1 MLTCHPTTE
10 EEKYEIGTWKYPGAY
25 AIYDSEPYEAAKRRG
40 FGFAN
45 PANHFYSFY
54 DGETLVGF
62 INLTLYEGESE
73 VFFGIGVHPAHC
85 GRGYGKQMVSA
96 ARRMAARQYPGR
108 ALFLEVR
115 TWNTRAVRC
124 YESAGFQIVGEPVHR
139 TTALGDGEFYRMRAA
154 WEDPER

>member
-1 MLTCHPTTE
+1 MLTYHPTTE
-10 EEKYEIGTWKYPGAY
+10 EEKYAIGTWKYPGEY
-25 AIYDSEPYEAAKRRG
+25 ALYDSEPYAEAKRKG

-73 VFFGIGVHPAHC
+73 VFFGIGVHPEHC
-85 GRGYGKQMVSA
+85 GCGYGKQMTSA
-96 ARRMAARQYPGR
+96 ARQIAAQQFPGKR
-108 ALFLEVR
+108 LYLEVR

-124 YESAGFQIVGEPVHR
+124 YERAGFHIAGAPFHR
-139 TTALGDGEFYRMRAA
+139 TTALGDGEFYRMIAEPA
-154 WEDPER
+154 GGA